1 MEADSAGPRRAPRR
15 RLSKTARIG
24 IGLLLTFVGLV
35 LLVLLLPTGS
45 SALLAAL
52 PLAAAGILAVW
63 IGGIL
68 LGRANAP

>member
-1 MEADSAGPRRAPRR
+1 MASRPGPNPRPRR

-24 IGLLLTFVGLV
+24 LGLLLTFLGLIF
-35 LLVLLLPTGS
+35 LIPLLPTGS
-45 SALLAAL
+45 SALAMAL
-52 PLAAAGILAVW
+52 PLAAAGFLAVW

>member
-1 MEADSAGPRRAPRR
+1 MEAHSTTSRRAPRR
-15 RLSKTARIG
+15 LSKAGRIG
-24 IGLLLTFVGLV
+24 VGLLLTFVGLV
-35 LLVLLLPTGS
+35 LLVPLLPTGS